1 MSEDICV
8 CEDQGWYCLVALV
21 GDYLLVY
28 FLLHYDITSGNFLFF
43 ISLLIKKA
51 RAKDK
56 TYI

>member
-28 FLLHYDITSGNFLFF
+28 FLLDCDITSG
-43 ISLLIKKA
+43 SSEGY
-51 RAKDK
+51 
-56 TYI
+56 TGGVCQ